1 MLLGF
6 LGAKAMSEYKE
17 MSGEKNKWEEKNE
30 INGGESM
37 ALLIPII

>member
-17 MSGEKNKWEEKNE
+17 MSGEKISERKKMKLMVVRAWHY
-30 INGGESM
+30 
-37 ALLIPII
+37 